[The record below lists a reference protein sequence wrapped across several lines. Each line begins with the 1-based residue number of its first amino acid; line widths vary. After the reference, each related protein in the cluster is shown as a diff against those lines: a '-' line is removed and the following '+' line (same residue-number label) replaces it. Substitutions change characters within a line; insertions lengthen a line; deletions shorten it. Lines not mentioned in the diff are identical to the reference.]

1 MNDLQSRDQVPIF
14 GELVL
19 EGKLISR
26 APLQDSEL
34 LVSETFISAVYS
46 IKNIENRC
54 DVEERVNQCFYKE
67 ILSKITMHRLPNREI
82 SVLLS
87 TLLSTLLYITLIFD
101 SFYRIDGR
109 NERFRD

>member
-1 MNDLQSRDQVPIF
+1 MPIF

-19 EGKLISR
+19 EGILISR

-46 IKNIENRC
+46 IKNIEHRC

-67 ILSKITMHRLPNREI
+67 ILSKITI
-82 SVLLS
+82 SQSLGIPL
-87 TLLSTLLYITLIFD
+87 
-101 SFYRIDGR
+101 
-109 NERFRD
+109 

>member
-1 MNDLQSRDQVPIF
+1 MGYQNCATLQSSSCRNRVLNDLQSRDQVPIF

-67 ILSKITMHRLPNREI
+67 ILSKITMHPNH
-82 SVLLS
+82 
-87 TLLSTLLYITLIFD
+87 
-101 SFYRIDGR
+101 
-109 NERFRD
+109 

>member
-67 ILSKITMHRLPNREI
+67 ILSKITMHPNH
-82 SVLLS
+82 
-87 TLLSTLLYITLIFD
+87 
-101 SFYRIDGR
+101 
-109 NERFRD
+109 